1 MHVFLSA
8 LLLLAS
14 TPGYQDEIVKWREKR
29 EATLKA
35 EDGWLSVAGLFW
47 LKDGYNRIGAS
58 PTASI
63 RLPRGAANVAVITI
77 HTDRVLHLAVNPGAA
92 VTVNGKPVTS
102 AELQSDQNGA
112 APDIIGIGN
121 VKLFIVHRGN
131 RNAVRLKDPEAKAR
145 REFAGLHWFPVQP
158 DWKIEAKFVTYPQPK
173 KLVFDT
179 IVGEKEEEMSPG
191 YAEFQKGGQQVRL
204 EATTEGD
211 SLFFVFRD
219 NTAGKSTYPAARFLY
234 SAMPKNGKVTLDFN
248 RAYNPPCAFT
258 SFATC
263 PLPTPQNRLTI
274 DIPAGEKMYHSN
286 VHP

>member
-14 TPGYQDEIVKWREKR
+14 TPGYQDEIMKWREKR

-92 VTVNGKPVTS
+92 VTVNGKPMTS

-112 APDIIGIGN
+112 APDIIGIGDL
-121 VKLFIVHRGN
+121 KLFIVHRGT

-145 REFAGLHWFPVQP
+145 REFAGLQWFPVQP

-173 KLVFDT
+173 KLSFDT
-179 IVGEKEEEMSPG
+179 IVGEKEEQMSPG
-191 YAEFQKGGQQVRL
+191 YAEFQKGGQQIRL

-219 NTAGKSTYPAARFLY
+219 NTAGKTTYPAARFLY
-234 SAMPKNGKVTLDFN
+234 SALPKNGKVTLDFN

-258 SFATC
+258 AFATC
-263 PLPTPQNRLTI
+263 PLPTPQNRLSI
-274 DIPAGEKMYHSN
+274 DIPAGEKMYHPN
-286 VHP
+286 VRP